1 MAESPVSPLSSLA
14 SDDFTPE
21 PHNEEHDHL
30 DTPTTAMPPYKRLK
44 TGPVYDHH
52 VSSPPAIEDDI
63 SSDTSD
69 DIPAEAQSTSQA
81 QDEESHPQI
90 TVCRWEGCSAGDLG
104 NMDSLVQHIHDD
116 HIGSRQKKY
125 ACEWDPC
132 PRKGMPHASGYA
144 LRAHMRSHTREKP
157 FYCALP
163 ECDRSFTRSDALAKH
178 MRTVHETEALRPS
191 DPVPKH
197 HLNPPKIQRLKLILS
212 SKPPEN
218 NSGEEVDAEFDD
230 SATVITSTDVDGAA
244 SITHT
249 TNGYDPY
256 PTDLQ
261 FTEEENAMSP
271 KELFR
276 LLRRQVHWAEEE
288 HQELETEVAA
298 LEEKRK
304 KEWLQKELL
313 LLNTIESEIEWN
325 TRRKAAKKGM
335 TPLPA
340 IEHDKL
346 QLLPKPRMP
355 YTGEPWFRLGEDEP
369 VNHNH

>member
-1 MAESPVSPLSSLA
+1 
-14 SDDFTPE
+14 
-21 PHNEEHDHL
+21 
-30 DTPTTAMPPYKRLK
+30 
-44 TGPVYDHH
+44 
-52 VSSPPAIEDDI
+52 
-63 SSDTSD
+63 
-69 DIPAEAQSTSQA
+69 
-81 QDEESHPQI
+81 
-90 TVCRWEGCSAGDLG
+90 
-104 NMDSLVQHIHDD
+104 
-116 HIGSRQKKY
+116 
-125 ACEWDPC
+125 
-132 PRKGMPHASGYA
+132 
-144 LRAHMRSHTREKP
+144 
-157 FYCALP
+157 
-163 ECDRSFTRSDALAKH
+163 

-218 NSGEEVDAEFDD
+218 QNGEEIDAEFDD
-230 SATVITSTDVDGAA
+230 STTIITSTDADGAA
-244 SITHT
+244 STTHT
-249 TNGYDPY
+249 GYDPY

-325 TRRKAAKKGM
+325 NRRKAAKAG
-335 TPLPA
+335 TAPLPA
-340 IEHDKL
+340 AENDKL
-346 QLLPKPRMP
+346 RLLPKSRLP
-355 YTGEPWFRLGEDEP
+355 YTGEPWFRLGEDESAN
-369 VNHNH
+369 NH